1 MLGAIKCYF
10 MCVALLQNIL
20 LAAHHRNTMRFRIYE
35 GMGRG
40 NETVEKISGEKKKKS
55 MKSRDELSEEADL
68 YAEYTFL
75 RVQEYIFLR
84 IHTRI
89 LVCNPLVGLQMS
101 TEKRDKINLISK
113 ESHA

>member
-40 NETVEKISGEKKKKS
+40 NETVEKISGEKKKK
-55 MKSRDELSEEADL
+55 KA
-68 YAEYTFL
+68 
-75 RVQEYIFLR
+75 
-84 IHTRI
+84 
-89 LVCNPLVGLQMS
+89 
-101 TEKRDKINLISK
+101 
-113 ESHA
+113 